1 MILSEARELL
11 FDVVV
16 PTIDSQANVDKFD
29 RCLNLVQERY
39 INSGKFLGMMKEI
52 VVVSVNGYFTL
63 PPRFVSALAVKNG
76 GCGCPVQLL
85 NRWYAYAYRYGAG
98 VAMRDSS
105 VWASYGYATAID
117 AGDGFVTFKDS
128 PYEVYYL
135 RFTCGSVDDA
145 GMQILIKGRDEN
157 GNTIFTQQDP
167 TSYEGMTVTMDS
179 AIATTT
185 QKFSGRLEFLS
196 KLRSKGYLYLDAVD
210 VASGAVARIGYYAP
224 SETAPCYHRYVNGC
238 ATSDDS
244 WVAAICKI
252 RYTPAVA
259 DSDEVIPGNAGAL
272 RAGLAAIKCETEGDT
287 VRRDQFLAD
296 GLRMLSDEA
305 RENRGGVRFALR
317 VDPAAFQ
324 FANLYQGR

>member
-1 MILSEARELL
+1 MMPECRSDQGPGRERKHDFHPTGSDLLRGDDRHDGGGDCNHDSE
-11 FDVVV
+11 
-16 PTIDSQANVDKFD
+16 
-29 RCLNLVQERY
+29 VQR
-39 INSGKFLGMMKEI
+39 
-52 VVVSVNGYFTL
+52 
-63 PPRFVSALAVKNG
+63 A
-76 GCGCPVQLL
+76 GC
-85 NRWYAYAYRYGAG
+85 
-98 VAMRDSS
+98 
-105 VWASYGYATAID
+105 
-117 AGDGFVTFKDS
+117 
-128 PYEVYYL
+128 
-135 RFTCGSVDDA
+135 
-145 GMQILIKGRDEN
+145 
-157 GNTIFTQQDP
+157 
-167 TSYEGMTVTMDS
+167 
-179 AIATTT
+179 
-185 QKFSGRLEFLS
+185 EFLS

-272 RAGLAAIKCETEGDT
+272 RAGLAAIKCENEGDT